1 VIQSFKNMI
10 PVVDPSAYVH
20 PLATVIGHV
29 TIGPDCYVGSGAV
42 LRGDWGK
49 IILEAGCNVQENAV
63 IHMFPQETAWLK
75 HGSHIG
81 HGAMIHGA
89 QIGEQC
95 MVGMNAVVLDG
106 VRLGDESIVGALTL
120 VKANTKWPKRSLIVG
135 NPGKSIGN
143 VTDEMIAHKK
153 EGTALYQSL
162 PNDMHCFAQ
171 EVQAQPDAP
180 ENRIE
185 DFPNFETWQSRKS
198 KDTSGG

>member
-1 VIQSFKNMI
+1 MI

-63 IHMFPQETAWLK
+63 IHMFPQETVWLK

-135 NPGKSIGN
+135 NPGKSIGS
-143 VTDEMIAHKK
+143 VTDEMIAHKI
-153 EGTALYQSL
+153 EGTALYQAL
-162 PNDMHCFAQ
+162 PNDMHRYAQ
-171 EVQAQPDAP
+171 EVEAQPDAP